1 LNNSIIETVFDS
13 GSNISC
19 VSYKFIKQL
28 NLKIWKY
35 KNENLNF
42 KTVSNTQTYL
52 GRVTINLTIGLITE
66 KCNLIVIKDSNQSLV
81 LGLDLINKFKLKI
94 LQNYKI
100 FQNFEINDKIF
111 NEEILTNYSNTEQNS
126 KTIFNNNDCNELKIN
141 LSEISFEKCVQNE
154 FKPNTGLNEN
164 KKQEI
169 FKLLNKY

>member
-35 KNENLNF
+35 KNENLSF

-66 KCNLIVIKDSNQSLV
+66 KCDLIVIKDSNHSLV
-81 LGLDLINKFKLKI
+81 LG
-94 LQNYKI
+94 
-100 FQNFEINDKIF
+100 
-111 NEEILTNYSNTEQNS
+111 
-126 KTIFNNNDCNELKIN
+126 
-141 LSEISFEKCVQNE
+141 
-154 FKPNTGLNEN
+154 
-164 KKQEI
+164 
-169 FKLLNKY
+169 